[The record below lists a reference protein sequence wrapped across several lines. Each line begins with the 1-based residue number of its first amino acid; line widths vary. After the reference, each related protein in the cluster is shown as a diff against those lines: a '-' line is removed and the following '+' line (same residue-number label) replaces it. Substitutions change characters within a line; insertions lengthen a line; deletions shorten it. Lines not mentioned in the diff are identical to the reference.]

1 MKNIIL
7 SSLLIIFSFAL
18 FAQGGTQLGISGLH
32 QTKKIAIFDV
42 SSATIQ
48 GNSCLITKK
57 VDRHSNKIENA
68 TQTGKVFS
76 KIFLKLPDI
85 PGEYSKEFTT
95 CYISGYSLSSQGNN
109 AKETFTI
116 HFNSL
121 TERD

>member
-1 MKNIIL
+1 MKKTIL
-7 SSLLIIFSFAL
+7 SSLLIIVSFAL

-32 QTKKIAIFDV
+32 QTKKIAKFDV
-42 SSATIQ
+42 SSATMQ

-68 TQTGKVFS
+68 AQTGRVFP
-76 KIFLKLPDI
+76 KIFLKIPDI
-85 PGEYSKEFTT
+85 PGEYLKEFTT
-95 CYISGYSLSSQGNN
+95 CYISGYSLSSQGNT
-109 AKETFTI
+109 ATETFTV